1 VFLISQHVK
10 QNNIELNRDGLLFQF
25 SYCTG
30 MPYSWMKRSNHGNER
45 MVPLQGAQARNN
57 TILAV
62 TYEIYRE

>member
-1 VFLISQHVK
+1 
-10 QNNIELNRDGLLFQF
+10 
-25 SYCTG
+25 